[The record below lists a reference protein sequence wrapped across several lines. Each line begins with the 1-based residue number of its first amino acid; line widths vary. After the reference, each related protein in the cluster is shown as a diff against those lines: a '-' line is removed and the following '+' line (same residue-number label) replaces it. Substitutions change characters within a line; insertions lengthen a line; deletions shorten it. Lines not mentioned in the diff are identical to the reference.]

1 MRSDNTGVENV
12 DLEFLRDDTIK
23 AAQALLGCEI
33 ITYTD
38 GIITSGY
45 ITEVEAYLGLHDKA
59 AHTYS
64 GKKTKKNEMMFNEY
78 GHIYVYTMHG
88 HHCMNILTRE
98 KEHPEGVLIR
108 GIEPVTNVD
117 VMIERRG
124 RDTNITDGPGKLTQA
139 LGVKV
144 ATHNGAPLNRGIVD
158 LKPGR
163 KPKNITATK
172 RIGIDNKEEAVDY
185 LYRFIVTGNK
195 NVSRFRGKALDDGGW
210 LE

>member
-1 MRSDNTGVENV
+1 M
-12 DLEFLRDDTIK
+12 DLDFLRHDTLS

-38 GIITSGY
+38 GIKTSGY
-45 ITEVEAYLGLHDKA
+45 ITEVEAYLGLNDKA
-59 AHTYS
+59 SHTYS
-64 GKKTKKNEMMFNEY
+64 GKKTKKNEMMFNEC

-98 KEHPEGVLIR
+98 KEFPEGVLIR

-117 VMIERRG
+117 EMIARRG

-144 ATHNGAPLNRGIVD
+144 GTHNGLPLNTGIVD
-158 LKPGR
+158 LKQGR
-163 KPKNITATK
+163 TPEQITATK
-172 RIGIDNKEEAVDY
+172 RIGIDNKQEAVDY

-195 NVSRFRGKALDDGGW
+195 NVSRFRGAARDYGGW
-210 LE
+210 KS

>member
-1 MRSDNTGVENV
+1 MM
-12 DLEFLRDDTIK
+12 DLEFLRDDTIQ

-33 ITYTD
+33 MTYTD
-38 GIITSGY
+38 GIKTSGF
-45 ITEVEAYLGLHDKA
+45 ITEVEAYLGLNDKA
-59 AHTYS
+59 SHTYS
-64 GKKTKKNEMMFNEY
+64 GKKTKKNEMMFNRY

-98 KEHPEGVLIR
+98 EEYPEGVLIR

-117 VMIERRG
+117 EMIARRG
-124 RDTNITDGPGKLTQA
+124 RDINISDGPGKLTQA

-144 ATHNGAPLNRGIVD
+144 GTHNGSPLNIGMVD

-163 KPKNITATK
+163 EPKEITATK

-195 NVSRFRGKALDDGGW
+195 NVSRFRGKARDDGGW
-210 LE
+210 LS